1 MAEERKTIL
10 AIGGHGGDMELTTGA
25 VMAKY
30 AKKGWRAV
38 FLGLTPG
45 EKGHPTLSAHEYC
58 KQKLAESH
66 KAAALLGCESM
77 FLDYKDA
84 ELPRNDEA
92 AYKVCDIIRELKP
105 TIVLTHW
112 SGSMHKDHE
121 NTHYIVKDAVFYAGL
136 RTIER
141 SLPHHGVSQVYY
153 ADNWEDPYDFK
164 PEVFIDIT
172 ETRDLWI
179 QAMNECA
186 YARGETSGFNFVD
199 YYSALSKV
207 RGEIAGFPYA
217 QAFAV
222 RPGSL
227 EQRVQF
233 FHDKDDYLV
242 NL

>member
-1 MAEERKTIL
+1 MSNDKMTIL

-30 AKKGWRAV
+30 AKNGHRAV

-45 EKGHPTLSAHEYC
+45 EKGHPTLSAEEYC
-58 KQKLAESH
+58 KQKISESH
-66 KAAALLGCESM
+66 KAAEILGCETR

-84 ELPRNDEA
+84 ELPLNDEV
-92 AYKVCDIIRELKP
+92 AYQVCDIIRELKP

-112 SGSMHKDHE
+112 KGSMHKDHR

-141 SLPHHGVSQVYY
+141 ELPSHRVKHVYF

-179 QAMNECA
+179 EAMKQCA

-222 RPGSL
+222 RPGAL
-227 EQRVQF
+227 EQRLQF
-233 FHDKDDYLV
+233 FPE
-242 NL
+242 